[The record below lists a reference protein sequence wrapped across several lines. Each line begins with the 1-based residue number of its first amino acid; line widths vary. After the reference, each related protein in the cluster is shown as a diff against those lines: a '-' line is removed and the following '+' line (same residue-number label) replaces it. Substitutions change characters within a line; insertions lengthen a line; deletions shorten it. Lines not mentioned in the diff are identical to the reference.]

1 MGKCFCTDW
10 LTNRREDA
18 DFELKP
24 ADVLAALLRR
34 FYAEARTLKGLP
46 YSRPAM
52 ISIRSAI
59 QRHLIQPPFNRTIS
73 IISDREFKPANLV
86 FTGRLKVNREEGND
100 TTKHK
105 DVIEPG
111 DIARLYDTDTLSNL
125 SPQALQNKVFFE
137 ISLHFARRAKEGMR
151 DLKKSSFAILT
162 DDQGKRYATITHNE
176 KSKKD
181 KGEKKQFTEKEQRM
195 YAKPGDSRCPVNSLE
210 LYLSKLHPDKEEF
223 FQQVSRTATSS
234 CPTWYN
240 GRPIGSNTIA
250 TFMSRISKAAKLSK
264 VYTNHCIR
272 VTAVTVLS
280 NAGVGETDIISVSGH
295 KNVQSLVP
303 YQRKVGD
310 EKRRNISHTLAA
322 YGGQT
327 SAATSYV
334 GNSLPALPNERT
346 VYNAEMSTTTHQLQ
360 GLLQGNHFH
369 AEHQHIYFNVTI
381 KKD

>member
-1 MGKCFCTDW
+1 MGQCFCTDW

-181 KGEKKQFTEKEQRM
+181 KGEKKQFTEKE
-195 YAKPGDSRCPVNSLE
+195 AIPK
-210 LYLSKLHPDKEEF
+210 
-223 FQQVSRTATSS
+223 
-234 CPTWYN
+234 
-240 GRPIGSNTIA
+240 
-250 TFMSRISKAAKLSK
+250 ISQ
-264 VYTNHCIR
+264 THC
-272 VTAVTVLS
+272 
-280 NAGVGETDIISVSGH
+280 
-295 KNVQSLVP
+295 Q
-303 YQRKVGD
+303 
-310 EKRRNISHTLAA
+310 
-322 YGGQT
+322 
-327 SAATSYV
+327 
-334 GNSLPALPNERT
+334 
-346 VYNAEMSTTTHQLQ
+346 
-360 GLLQGNHFH
+360 
-369 AEHQHIYFNVTI
+369 
-381 KKD
+381 